1 MEFSDIASV
10 SGKGGLYKVVNPTR
24 TGAILETLDAEKKR
38 IVVGMHS
45 KVSVLSD
52 ISIYTTDGEGA
63 VPLKEVME
71 KVHKEFKGDTGLD
84 KNADPEELKSFLK
97 HILPTYDEDRVYVSD
112 IKKLVSW
119 YNHLAE
125 IAPELLIETPKSK
138 DEKKED
144 GTKADKKASSAIK
157 KPLPNSSKQPK
168 IVTKKGVSTTKTIQR
183 KSGGA

>member
-10 SGKGGLYKVVNPTR
+10 SGKGGLFKVLNPTR
-24 TGAILETLDAEKKR
+24 TGAILETLDAEKKKM
-38 IVVGMHS
+38 VVGMHS

-71 KVHKEFKGDTGLD
+71 KIHKEFKGDTGLD

-97 HILPTYDEDRVYVSD
+97 HVLPTYDDERVYVSD
-112 IKKLVSW
+112 IKKLVTW
-119 YNHLAE
+119 YNQLAQ
-125 IAPELLIETPKSK
+125 IAPELLAEAPKSK
-138 DEKKED
+138 DDKKEEGAKTEKK
-144 GTKADKKASSAIK
+144 AAAVKKTVAAK
-157 KPLPNSSKQPK
+157 NQPK
-168 IVTKKGVSTTKTIQR
+168 IATKKAVSTTKTIQR

>member
-10 SGKGGLYKVVNPTR
+10 SGKGGLFKVVNPTR
-24 TGAILETLDAEKKR
+24 TGAILETLDAEKKKM
-38 IVVGMHS
+38 VVGMHS

-52 ISIYTTDGEGA
+52 ISIYTTDGDGA

-119 YNHLAE
+119 YNQLAQV
-125 IAPELLIETPKSK
+125 APELLVEAPKEKGDKKEETAKG
-138 DEKKED
+138 EKKA
-144 GTKADKKASSAIK
+144 GAAVK
-157 KPLPNSSKQPK
+157 KPVAAKKQPK
-168 IVTKKGVSTTKTIQR
+168 IATKKAVSTNKTIQR
-183 KSGGA
+183 KAGG

>member
-10 SGKGGLYKVVNPTR
+10 SGKGGLFKVLNPTR
-24 TGAILETLDAEKKR
+24 TGAILETLDADKKKM
-38 IVVGMHS
+38 VVGMHS

-71 KVHKEFKGDTGLD
+71 KVHEEFKGDTGLD

-97 HILPTYDEDRVYVSD
+97 HILPTYDEERVYVSD

-119 YNHLAE
+119 YNQLAQ
-125 IAPELLIETPKSK
+125 IAPELLVPAPKSK
-138 DEKKED
+138 DDKKDDGSKEKKA
-144 GTKADKKASSAIK
+144 TSALK
-157 KPLPNSSKQPK
+157 KPVAAKKQPK
-168 IVTKKGVSTTKTIQR
+168 IATQKAVSTTKTIQR
-183 KSGGA
+183 KSGGS